1 LVLKKLFYI
10 IAGIVLLS
18 VSMYFAAIVT
28 YLFSIEILP
37 ALKNGSFNVETSSM
51 ILNVLWEGNEIYALL
66 AAYTL
71 LAGGLAYGAVRVFMK
86 AISRR

>member
-37 ALKNGSFNVETSSM
+37 ALKNGSFYVETSSM

>member
-1 LVLKKLFYI
+1 MKFFYI
-10 IAGIVLLS
+10 TASIMLLS
-18 VSMYFAAIVT
+18 VSMSFAAIVA

-37 ALKNGSFNVETSSM
+37 ALKNGSFNVETSSL
-51 ILNVLWEGNEIYALL
+51 ILNILWEGNEIYALL

-86 AISRR
+86 AVSRR